1 MLVIYEAAGAEA
13 ETASYLIRSLL
24 SEGHVRYLTTEKTPT
39 GLASR
44 MIEREGPTGLV
55 TTTTRTRLHGENET
69 RLLSISVTDTAEQT
83 KAVMLALASE
93 SAQRVPFQQWHAFQ
107 EWLASGPADVTI
119 PYAVALAKLT
129 EPLAVR
135 LRRDFA
141 AVLELIEHTRCC
153 TRHAG
158 SARRMAASSRRSR
171 TTARYASCW
180 QRCSPLALRRVCRLA
195 SERPSKLCAR

>member
-1 MLVIYEAAGAEA
+1 MSERALVYDEEPLAHRMLVIYEAAGAEA

-24 SEGHVRYLTTEKTPT
+24 SEGHVRYVTTEKTPT

-44 MIEREGPTGLV
+44 RIEREGPTGLV

-69 RLLSISVTDTAEQT
+69 RLLSISVTNTVEQT

-93 SAQRVPFQQWHAFQ
+93 SARRGAFQQWHAFQ

-119 PYAVALAKLT
+119 PYAFALATLT

-141 AVLELIEHTRCC
+141 AVLELIRAHALLHQANREHTPNGLVVA
-153 TRHAG
+153 TIDN
-158 SARRMAASSRRSR
+158 
-171 TTARYASCW
+171 
-180 QRCSPLALRRVCRLA
+180 
-195 SERPSKLCAR
+195 